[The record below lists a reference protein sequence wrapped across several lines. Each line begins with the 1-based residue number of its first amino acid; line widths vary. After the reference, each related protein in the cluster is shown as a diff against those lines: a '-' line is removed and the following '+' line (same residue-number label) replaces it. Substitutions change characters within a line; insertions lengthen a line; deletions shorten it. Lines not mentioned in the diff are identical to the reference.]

1 MIPILL
7 MIPFVWLVI
16 TMCLAVW
23 LNAETHDEIKTVA
36 KVGLLITLFLLG
48 LILLFI

>member
-16 TMCLAVW
+16 TFCLAVA
-23 LNAETHDEIKTVA
+23 LIEIGSCVV
-36 KVGLLITLFLLG
+36 VGIIITLFLLG